1 LNIGCRPLHWAI
13 AYGFTGIV
21 ELLIAAAERLFEE
34 AIKVVRCSKCGEILG
49 FWQSISYLLGWLFET
64 KLEEKSYCYSCRAEK
79 RADEKARELERNRQE
94 IERHKALEQERQKR
108 HEERR
113 QALTLALKDKLKN
126 GQDVYCYDTIYI
138 PVDSVIEG
146 TQSVNEFDISTLKLM
161 GLDGWSIEGVV
172 PKTLGVPLSNASIGS
187 TVGETYGGGM
197 GGNVVGVYILLKKR
211 VAQIGEELSIDSL
224 SIDQLLKALGRE
236 FNSALSIYAASA
248 AILKETEQKMSFRE
262 TVDVILV
269 CAGDRKIPVLK
280 VVREET
286 NLGLK
291 EAKELIDSAPMLVKE
306 GITKEEADRLKTKL
320 EEAGAIVEI
329 K

>member
-1 LNIGCRPLHWAI
+1 M
-13 AYGFTGIV
+13 

-146 TQSVNEFDISTLKLM
+146 TQSVNEFDISALKLM
-161 GLDGWSIEGVV
+161 GLDGWSIEGIV
-172 PKTLGVPLSNASIGS
+172 PKTVGLSLHNISLGATSGQ
-187 TVGETYGGGM
+187 TYGGGM
-197 GGNVVGVYILLKKR
+197 GGNVVGVYIILKKR
-211 VAQIGEELSIDSL
+211 ITHIDGKLSIDSS
-224 SIDQLLKALGRE
+224 SIDNLLKALGEE
-236 FNSALSIYAASA
+236 FNVSATSVSSPNTDST
-248 AILKETEQKMSFRE
+248 AILKETEQKMNFRE

-269 CAGDRKIPVLK
+269 SAGDRKIPVLK

-291 EAKELIDSAPMLVKE
+291 EAKELIDNTPMPVKE
-306 GITKEEADRLKTKL
+306 GITKEASARLKVKL

-329 K
+329 R